1 MVHIHHLAQK
11 VKKNLVMLFLHMAL
25 HDIIDINKNFNFSE
39 SKKLPRRKPLDSK
52 DLLYKDA
59 AREFLEQSCPMSAA
73 INILN

>member
-1 MVHIHHLAQK
+1 AQK
-11 VKKNLVMLFLHMAL
+11 VKKNLVMLFLHIAL

-39 SKKLPRRKPLDSK
+39 SKKLPRRRLLDSK

-59 AREFLEQSCPMSAA
+59 ARGFSEQSCPVSAA